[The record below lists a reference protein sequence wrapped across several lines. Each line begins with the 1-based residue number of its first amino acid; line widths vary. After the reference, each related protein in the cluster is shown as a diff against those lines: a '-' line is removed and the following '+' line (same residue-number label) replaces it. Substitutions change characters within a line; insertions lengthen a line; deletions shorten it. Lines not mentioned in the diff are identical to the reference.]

1 MSQPEV
7 ITGKMES
14 YSAKKTAEQYI
25 VVDGE
30 TYHASFINT
39 TAGGQVDQVYTF
51 DVADCA
57 NKEDD
62 GVQWDITYDFY
73 LDSNGHIAAF
83 KPSEKLVPNYALILE
98 SGYNPGVY
106 ASDAS
111 GKVTVLLS
119 DGTEATYALNFSSSA
134 SNLGKQLDAF
144 NGTSGKHDYSTKKDD
159 RTAELKGFLGTD
171 YTDNSDTRPW
181 NSTYGA
187 AFTFAGKDTDGNGT
201 APQTGNVSKADG
213 NVTPKDYKAGKAAGY
228 VITYT
233 LNSDDVLTIQSVVG
247 SFKTYEASG
256 DTSSVAVP
264 GSTLGSF
271 VSSTVKTGDDYKS
284 GNATVL
290 HTDNNGLTKKNTAV
304 DLDTVAFY
312 YVDADNYGV
321 AIGYNDMS
329 DAVAGTKFLG
339 TNVGAKY
346 TDGAYRANTGTN
358 LAEML
363 LFNCKGK
370 EATKNFVYILER
382 NDHNESGKYVSLYG
396 ILEDGKAVTL
406 KVERDNWEEVELD
419 DTDGKYNN
427 VFEYSTNSAGVTKL
441 SDPDEHQVLPGY
453 ALRLTN
459 GTVAF
464 KPYTNGLPADLP
476 LPTQKD
482 YKDSYALAKADRVWD
497 VTNAEEEVDAPAGA
511 FSTATVKHAIIILD
525 KKTGGTKINAAYV
538 WDIDPDDLIAGLNI
552 PVITANKD
560 SVLVGEGVTLTA
572 TNVGGGT
579 APYTYEWKMGNTV
592 LTGKTGS
599 SITLTGDE
607 LGAAGDKNFTVTVKD
622 ADGKTKTSAVKKVTV
637 GDAADGLTLALNG
650 FTAANTTVRVNGKE
664 EEAFGDGWTGLKQ
677 GDKIEIAITGELTT
691 GHIWKVGDK
700 YIEVK
705 GGILTFNMPADSVA
719 ITKSTDEF
727 NQLVLGTGVTVTGT
741 DLVAGEDANTKYVP
755 LNTELTLGGAPYV
768 IVTQTAGLKKAAGTT
783 AGTIDHAAADGG
795 KFQLA
800 NTVHGKV
807 YLIPAAQVTLAGT
820 TSPTVKV
827 GTDSGTAV
835 ATTDIYAVGTVFYVE
850 ASADNLN
857 VTVSKTT
864 STDTADLGELK
875 ETQAPAADA
884 PGKYT
889 YTVTGVNFTL
899 TDSST

>member
-1 MSQPEV
+1 MC
-7 ITGKMES
+7 IR
-14 YSAKKTAEQYI
+14 
-25 VVDGE
+25 
-30 TYHASFINT
+30 
-39 TAGGQVDQVYTF
+39 
-51 DVADCA
+51 
-57 NKEDD
+57 
-62 GVQWDITYDFY
+62 
-73 LDSNGHIAAF
+73 DS
-83 KPSEKLVPNYALILE
+83 
-98 SGYNPGVY
+98 YNPGVY

-144 NGTSGKHDYSTKKDD
+144 NGNSGKHDYHEEKND

-181 NSTYGA
+181 NDTAGIYTG
-187 AFTFAGKDTDGNGT
+187 FTFAGKDTAGGIVTVTDPASGFI
-201 APQTGNVSKADG
+201 SKADG
-213 NVTPKDYKAGKAAGY
+213 SLGPKDYKAGKAAGY

-247 SFKTYEASG
+247 SFLSYEVQNATTG
-256 DTSSVAVP
+256 TAVP
-264 GSTLGSF
+264 GATLGSF
-271 VSSTVKTGDDYKS
+271 VAGAVNTEYKS
-284 GNATVL
+284 GNAVVKHSGDT
-290 HTDNNGLTKKNTAV
+290 NGLNKTETAV

-329 DAVAGTKFLG
+329 DAAVGTKFLG
-339 TNVGAKY
+339 TNMGAKY

-441 SDPDEHQVLPGY
+441 SDPADTQVLPGY

-464 KPYTNGLPADLP
+464 KPYVNGLPADLP
-476 LPTQKD
+476 LPTQKN
-482 YKDSYALAKADRVWD
+482 YTTSYALAKADHVWD

-538 WDIDPDDLIAGLNI
+538 WDIDPDDLIAGLDT
-552 PVITANKD
+552 PVITASKD

-637 GDAADGLTLALNG
+637 GDAADGLTLTIDFTNG
-650 FTAANTTVRVNGKE
+650 AVRVNGTSVST
-664 EEAFGDGWTGLKQ
+664 FGSSYVDLKQ
-677 GDKIEIAITGELTT
+677 GDKVQVVGDELTNGT
-691 GHIWKVGDK
+691 IWKVADDATTPNVQ

-705 GGILTFNMPADSVA
+705 GGMLTFTMPAGNVSIDKDTDQRVKFVA
-719 ITKSTDEF
+719 AGDVDVSTLVTFGKVTAEPVAAEKAVYATIGATTLTPKTGVGTGFVVSTSATVTHAATGDTFSASSAKAIATSTD
-727 NQLVLGTGVTVTGT
+727 LTTTTSGSTSVIYLLPAATVTFTG
-741 DLVAGEDANTKYVP
+741 NPK
-755 LNTELTLGGAPYV
+755 
-768 IVTQTAGLKKAAGTT
+768 
-783 AGTIDHAAADGG
+783 
-795 KFQLA
+795 
-800 NTVHGKV
+800 TVVDKN
-807 YLIPAAQVTLAGT
+807 
-820 TSPTVKV
+820 
-827 GTDSGTAV
+827 DTAV
-835 ATTDIYAVGTVFYVE
+835 ATQSVATGDYVVVGTT
-850 ASADNLN
+850 LT
-857 VTVSKTT
+857 VTSDD
-864 STDTADLGELK
+864 STGTAPTHGHKILYATATVTPPK
-875 ETQAPAADA
+875 
-884 PGKYT
+884 
-889 YTVTGVNFTL
+889 TVTGSTAYDDGTTTGTSGTEAAATADYLMTAENVTFTVGA
-899 TDSST
+899 DNP